1 VTKIR
6 EALAKKLLKDS
17 RSSTAS
23 NFGPINKDAASTVM
37 QDARKTGK

>member
-23 NFGPINKDAASTVM
+23 NFGPLNKDMPCTVM
-37 QDARKTGK
+37 QDARKMGK

>member
-6 EALAKKLLKDS
+6 EALAKKLFKDS

-23 NFGPINKDAASTVM
+23 KLGPTIKDMTGIVM
-37 QDARKTGK
+37 QDARQTAK